1 MSDPKL
7 DPRSLTSEERAIVDA
22 LVLRYLDA
30 CLPLTDAQLFQR
42 AAHLS
47 VEMIVARRKFFGE
60 PASDPAG
67 VECPECGEMASE
79 NHEVVQSDGLEGGRR
94 LFFYTCQQRISELD
108 DRHNRMASPEYQ
120 AKVKADMS
128 RRAVEIGMDRLVGI
142 TAFPVGNCPTCGEL
156 VAPWNKH
163 AKYEGGYSCEPA
175 QPEPVAEEMPEAVRD
190 CISSLVQAAADSDEP
205 DDQFEYQ
212 RVAEN
217 LESFWRTHAAQ
228 VAFDLRTM
236 TAKYDNERVL
246 RERDAST
253 HAAQPAPAVT
263 MSPELALVLDECHD
277 NACEYRRHADAS
289 PKSKAA
295 KENAIADELAAAIAA
310 VRAQAEEAGKV
321 RLPKVRELF
330 EHVQH
335 YPMTVNGREILR
347 LAIKEAD
354 AAEGRK

>member
-1 MSDPKL
+1 MSNTKL

-163 AKYEGGYSCEPA
+163 AKYEGGYSCKPA
-175 QPEPVAEEMPEAVRD
+175 QPEPVAEEMPEAMRNAAN
-190 CISSLVQAAADSDEP
+190 SLRACAVKARYPAILTERAD
-205 DDQFEYQ
+205 
-212 RVAEN
+212 A
-217 LESFWRTHAAQ
+217 LESFWRS
-228 VAFDLRTM
+228 L
-236 TAKYDNERVL
+236 
-246 RERDAST
+246 
-253 HAAQPAPAVT
+253 AAQPAPSVAMT
-263 MSPELALVLDECHD
+263 EELERVLD
-277 NACEYRRHADAS
+277 
-289 PKSKAA
+289 AA
-295 KENAIADELAAAIAA
+295 EAHSGWHMDQGRPESFDEIDAAIAS
-310 VRAQAEEAGKV
+310 VRSQAAEAGKV
-321 RLPKVRELF
+321 RLPKVRIALDTMRAHFEPNCQGQCRFPMVWEFCIAALAEL
-330 EHVQH
+330 
-335 YPMTVNGREILR
+335 
-347 LAIKEAD
+347 D